1 MTDIQELEMA
11 LSDDIAALPN
21 NPVGG
26 QLGINSNIGTLNRG
40 MKAHEA
46 ELLEKAS
53 RDDLTVEIAQV
64 EAQIG
69 DALTQGEA
77 DTRYVPSLSPRTSY
91 TWDATTG
98 SIKTITEHF
107 DAPIGDRVTTFGA
120 YNSAGDPTTETDP
133 SGQVWTL
140 AYDSAGNISTRT
152 KVA

>member
-1 MTDIQELEMA
+1 MA

-21 NPVGG
+21 TPVGG

-77 DTRYVPSLSPRTSY
+77 DIRYAPLWQANTAYLAGALTTAPNGDVVTAKVDFTSGSTYNAANWNPS
-91 TWDATTG
+91 AAITTANQ
-98 SIKTITEHF
+98 K
-107 DAPIGDRVTTFGA
+107 A
-120 YNSAGDPTTETDP
+120 
-133 SGQVWTL
+133 
-140 AYDSAGNISTRT
+140 
-152 KVA
+152 VAFAIALGGI